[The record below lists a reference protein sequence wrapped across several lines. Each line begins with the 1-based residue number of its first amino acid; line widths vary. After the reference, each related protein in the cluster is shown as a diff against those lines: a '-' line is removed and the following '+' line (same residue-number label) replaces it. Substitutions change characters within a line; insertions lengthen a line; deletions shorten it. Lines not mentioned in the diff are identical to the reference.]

1 MILGLIGHGAVAQQA
16 LSALAVNGS
25 RPMEALVAY
34 ARPESAARAR
44 DILAPYKNKLF
55 ERVEV
60 VDDLPSLIARK
71 PDVIVEAAGHEA
83 VNSLG
88 PQILSTGVDFLITSA
103 GALASSSLRE
113 TLDASASAGHARWDV
128 CAGAVGG
135 LDILAAARLS
145 GIDEVFYTSRKPP
158 HAWRGTPAEALVDL
172 ETLDEAVT
180 FYEGDANGAARDYPQ
195 NANVAATIA
204 LAGAGF
210 EKTRVRLVADPA
222 ATQNIHEIIIRS
234 GCVDVDI
241 RIAGRPSPDNPKTS
255 LTTGYALAAH
265 ILHLNRQAIRQ

>member
-1 MILGLIGHGAVAQQA
+1 MKLGLIGHGAVAQQA
-16 LSALAVNGS
+16 LSALAANGA
-25 RPMEALVAY
+25 RPIELLVAY
-34 ARPESAARAR
+34 ARPESAVKAR
-44 DILAPYKNKLF
+44 DVLAPFRDKVFRSVEIVDNI
-55 ERVEV
+55 ERLISRRPFV
-60 VDDLPSLIARK
+60 VA
-71 PDVIVEAAGHEA
+71 EAAGHEA

-88 PQILSTGVDFLITSA
+88 PQILSAGVDFLITSA

-113 TLDASASAGHARWDV
+113 TLDASANAGHARWDV

-158 HAWRGTPAEALVDL
+158 HAWRGTPADALIDL

-195 NANVAATIA
+195 NANVAATVA

-222 ATQNIHEIIIRS
+222 VAQNIHEIIIRS

-255 LTTGYALAAH
+255 LTTGYALAAQ
-265 ILHLNRQAIRQ
+265 ILHLNRQANRQ